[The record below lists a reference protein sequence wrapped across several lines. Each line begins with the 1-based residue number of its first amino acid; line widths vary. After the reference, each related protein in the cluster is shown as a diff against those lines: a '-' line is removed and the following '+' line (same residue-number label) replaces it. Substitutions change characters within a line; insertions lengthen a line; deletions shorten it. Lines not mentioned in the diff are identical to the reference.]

1 MKIEKL
7 PSGSYRVRKMYKG
20 KTYTVVFDY
29 KPTQKEILQALSDKM
44 EQEKETKSRMT
55 FLDASNNYVELKRNI
70 LSPASVREYSKIP
83 NRLSERFS
91 TKLINDITSLDVQKE
106 INDLTKK
113 LAPKTVSN
121 YYGFIYSVLK
131 TYRPTFVLNVT
142 LPQKT
147 KKEVFI
153 PTEEEIRMVLQ
164 KVKGTDFE
172 IPIILA
178 CYGMRRSEICAL
190 TADDIDGDTVRINKA
205 MVQNENREWVIKSTK
220 TTLSTR
226 EITIPIDIANR
237 IKEQGYAYKGYPG
250 SISNHLARIE
260 KELGL
265 QHFSLHKLR
274 HYFASKLSS
283 MNVPEADILKLGGW
297 STDNVMKSVY
307 RHSLID
313 KEKQAQREVSNK
325 LSNVL
330 FN

>member
-44 EQEKETKSRMT
+44 DQEKEIKYRMT
-55 FLDASNNYVELKRNI
+55 FSDAADSYVELKRNI

-83 NRLSERFS
+83 KRLSERFS
-91 TKLINDITSLDVQKE
+91 TKLLNDITSLDVQKE

-164 KVKGTDFE
+164 KVKGTNFE

-190 TADDIDGDTVRINKA
+190 TANDIDGDTVRINKA

-226 EITIPIDIANR
+226 EIIIPIDVANR

-265 QHFSLHKLR
+265 EHFSLHKLR

-330 FN
+330 LN